1 LTPWQTLQRRF
12 SATRLLR
19 RAEDVETLRAGGRAT
34 EWVVPRAHCLFFTLD
49 VAKVPAKRHESYA
62 ALAVKRMAP
71 FAAPD
76 WHAITRQGQ
85 MMVWAWPKAI
95 LETAP
100 EGSPTWSPGDRAIP
114 EAILRGEP
122 GEDDSQLVACDAGFD
137 ARVWRRGLLVASQ
150 WFPQIPDAAAWLE
163 FLRGAGADAH
173 GPVPMPLAGGWRD
186 SPWSAPSRAA
196 IAVDGWRHFGR
207 SAVVLATSLVV
218 AVLAWPVGSGLRHA
232 IEASLVEGRIEAL
245 SEQLSSVLDR
255 RDAALGAID
264 ETDALLAL
272 RARQPQTRLLAALER
287 ALGPQGIQAKEWDVQ
302 RGSRLRLVL
311 AAPGADPQALVT
323 TLMSTGMLDDVRVE
337 PGNEAGQMVV
347 QAELTGGA
355 AP

>member
-1 LTPWQTLQRRF
+1 MTPWQTLQRRF

-85 MMVWAWPKAI
+85 MMVWAWPKAF
-95 LETAP
+95 LDTAP
-100 EGSPTWSPGDRAIP
+100 EGGPSWSPGDRAIP

-122 GEDDSQLVACDAGFD
+122 SEDDAQLVACDAGFD
-137 ARVWRRGLLVASQ
+137 ARLWRRGLLVASQ
-150 WFPQIPDAAAWLE
+150 WFPQVPDAATWLD

-173 GPVPMPLAGGWRD
+173 APVPTPSAGGWRE
-186 SPWSAPSRAA
+186 SPWSAPSRASL
-196 IAVDGWRHFGR
+196 AVDGWRHFGR
-207 SAVVLATSLVV
+207 SAVVLAAALVV
-218 AVLAWPVGSGLRHA
+218 AVLAWPLGSGLRHA
-232 IEASLVEGRIEAL
+232 IEASLVERRIDAL
-245 SEQLSSVLDR
+245 AEDLASVLDR
-255 RDAALGAID
+255 RDAALSAID
-264 ETDALLAL
+264 EARALRAL
-272 RARQPQTRLLAALER
+272 RARQPQLRMLAALER
-287 ALGPQGIQAKEWDVQ
+287 ALGPQGIQTREWDLQ
-302 RGSRLRLVL
+302 RGTRLRLVL

-323 TLMSTGMLDDVRVE
+323 TLMATGMLDDVRVE
-337 PGNEAGQMVV
+337 PGNEAGQIVV
-347 QAELTGGA
+347 QAELA
-355 AP
+355 AGPAP

>member
-1 LTPWQTLQRRF
+1 MTPWQTLQRRF

-19 RAEDVETLRAGGRAT
+19 RAEDVETLRAGGRVM
-34 EWVVPRAHCLFFTLD
+34 EWVVPRAQCLFFTLD

-76 WHAITRQGQ
+76 WHAITRRGQ
-85 MMVWAWPKAI
+85 MMVWAWPKAV
-95 LETAP
+95 LEVASD
-100 EGSPTWSPGDRAIP
+100 GGPTWSTGDRAIP

-122 GEDDSQLVACDAGFD
+122 GEDDAQLVACDAGFD
-137 ARVWRRGLLVASQ
+137 ARLWRRGLLVASQ
-150 WFPQIPDAAAWLE
+150 WFPQVPDAAAWVE

-173 GPVPMPLAGGWRD
+173 DAVPMPTAGGWRE

-196 IAVDGWRHFGR
+196 FAVDGWRHFGR
-207 SAVVLATSLVV
+207 SAVLLAASIVV
-218 AVLAWPVGSGLRHA
+218 ALLAWPMGSGLRHA
-232 IEASLVEGRIEAL
+232 VEATLVEGRIEAL

-255 RDAALGAID
+255 RDAALGALD
-264 ETDALLAL
+264 ETHALLAL
-272 RARQPQTRLLAALER
+272 RARQPQSRLLAALER
-287 ALGPQGIQAKEWDVQ
+287 ALGPQGIHAREWDFQ

-311 AAPGADPQALVT
+311 SAPGADPQALVT
-323 TLMSTGMLDDVRVE
+323 ALMSTGMLDDVRVE

-347 QAELTGGA
+347 QAELTAGA
-355 AP
+355 VP

>member
-100 EGSPTWSPGDRAIP
+100 EGLPTWSPGDRAIP

-122 GEDDSQLVACDAGFD
+122 GEDDAQLVACDMGFD
-137 ARVWRRGLLVASQ
+137 ARLWRRGLLVASQ

-173 GPVPMPLAGGWRD
+173 GPVPAPSAGRWRE
-186 SPWSAPSRAA
+186 SPWSAPSRASL
-196 IAVDGWRHFGR
+196 AVDGWRHFGR
-207 SAVVLATSLVV
+207 SAVVLAASLLV

-232 IEASLVEGRIEAL
+232 IEATLVEGRIEAL

-255 RDAALGAID
+255 RDAALGALD

-347 QAELTGGA
+347 QAELTAGA

>member
-1 LTPWQTLQRRF
+1 MTPWQTLQRRF

-34 EWVVPRAHCLFFTLD
+34 EWVVPRAQCLFFTLD
-49 VAKVPAKRHESYA
+49 VAKVPAKRHGSYA

-85 MMVWAWPKAI
+85 MMVWAWPKAL

-100 EGSPTWSPGDRAIP
+100 EGVPAWSSGDRAIP

-122 GEDDSQLVACDAGFD
+122 AEDAAQLVACDAGFD
-137 ARVWRRGLLVASQ
+137 ARLWRKGLLVASQ
-150 WFPQIPDAAAWLE
+150 WFPKVPEAGAWLE

-173 GPVPMPLAGGWRD
+173 GPVPAPAIDGWRD
-186 SPWSAPSRAA
+186 TPWSAPSGASL
-196 IAVDGWRHFGR
+196 AVDGWRHFGR
-207 SAVVLATSLVV
+207 AALVLAAAVVV

-232 IEASLVEGRIEAL
+232 IAASLVERRIDAVAED
-245 SEQLSSVLDR
+245 LSSVLDR
-255 RDAALGAID
+255 RDAALGALD
-264 ETDALLAL
+264 ESRNLLAL
-272 RARQPQTRLLAALER
+272 RARQPQLRLLAALER
-287 ALGPQGIQAKEWDVQ
+287 ALGPQGIRAKEWDLQ
-302 RGSRLRLVL
+302 RGTRLRLVL
-311 AAPGADPQALVT
+311 TAPGADPQALVT
-323 TLMSTGMLDDVRVE
+323 TLMATGLLDDVRVE

-347 QAELTGGA
+347 QAQLANGA